1 MSKKILINVF
11 LLVAINLLI
20 KPFWILGIDRTVQNT
35 VGNDIYGAYMV
46 MFNISLMFTM
56 LLDFG
61 INNYTSSFIA
71 KHNQLFSKRF
81 ASLFPLKIVFA
92 IAYLFVTLGFGL
104 MFGIVGKQLWLL
116 LLLAL
121 NQILAFFILFF
132 RANISGLQLFK
143 TDAFLSVTDRG
154 MMIFF
159 AIILMLVY
167 NGNFTIEH
175 FILSQSF
182 GYSASL
188 VISFWVLKKP
198 LQGVKLNFK
207 KVMMW
212 SMIRQSWPYALLA
225 LLMTIYMRS
234 DILMMKKLL
243 SNGDEQNGV
252 YAVANR
258 LLEAANMF
266 AVLVAGMLLPL
277 FSNMIKR
284 KEDLSSLIKM
294 SITILILPAVG
305 AASISWFYHMD
316 VMMLLSKTSPVESGH
331 VFKYVMISFVAMCI
345 MYIFGTLLTANGN
358 ITLLNKLAAMA
369 LVINLTVN
377 LFLQPK
383 LGAKGAALSAVF
395 THSFIALTNMYYAI
409 KNLKVKIN
417 TSYILRFFFVLIT
430 ITISVG
436 LAHYRGINLSIA
448 ICFSIVIA
456 ILMLFITRLLNIQQ
470 FKQLLQSRV

>member
-1 MSKKILINVF
+1 
-11 LLVAINLLI
+11 
-20 KPFWILGIDRTVQNT
+20 
-35 VGNDIYGAYMV
+35 
-46 MFNISLMFTM
+46 
-56 LLDFG
+56 
-61 INNYTSSFIA
+61 
-71 KHNQLFSKRF
+71 
-81 ASLFPLKIVFA
+81 
-92 IAYLFVTLGFGL
+92 
-104 MFGIVGKQLWLL
+104 
-116 LLLAL
+116 
-121 NQILAFFILFF
+121 
-132 RANISGLQLFK
+132 
-143 TDAFLSVTDRG
+143 
-154 MMIFF
+154 
-159 AIILMLVY
+159 
-167 NGNFTIEH
+167 
-175 FILSQSF
+175 
-182 GYSASL
+182 
-188 VISFWVLKKP
+188 
-198 LQGVKLNFK
+198 
-207 KVMMW
+207 
-212 SMIRQSWPYALLA
+212 
-225 LLMTIYMRS
+225 MRS
-234 DILMMKKLL
+234 DILLMKKLL
-243 SNGDEQNGV
+243 PNGDEQNGV

-266 AVLVAGMLLPL
+266 AFLVAGMLLPL

-284 KEDLSSLIKM
+284 KQDLSSLIKM

-331 VFKYVMISFVAMCI
+331 VFKYVMISFVAMCV

-395 THSFIALTNMYYAI
+395 TNSFIALTNMYYAI

-448 ICFSIVIA
+448 ICFSIVIG
-456 ILMLFITRLLNIQQ
+456 
-470 FKQLLQSRV
+470 

>member
-1 MSKKILINVF
+1 
-11 LLVAINLLI
+11 
-20 KPFWILGIDRTVQNT
+20 
-35 VGNDIYGAYMV
+35 
-46 MFNISLMFTM
+46 
-56 LLDFG
+56 
-61 INNYTSSFIA
+61 
-71 KHNQLFSKRF
+71 
-81 ASLFPLKIVFA
+81 
-92 IAYLFVTLGFGL
+92 
-104 MFGIVGKQLWLL
+104 
-116 LLLAL
+116 
-121 NQILAFFILFF
+121 
-132 RANISGLQLFK
+132 
-143 TDAFLSVTDRG
+143 
-154 MMIFF
+154 
-159 AIILMLVY
+159 
-167 NGNFTIEH
+167 
-175 FILSQSF
+175 
-182 GYSASL
+182 
-188 VISFWVLKKP
+188 VLKKP

-243 SNGDEQNGV
+243 PNGDEQNGV

-258 LLEAANMF
+258 LLEAANML
-266 AVLVAGMLLPL
+266 AVLIAGMLLPL

-331 VFKYVMISFVAMCI
+331 VFKYVMISFVAMCV

-448 ICFSIVIA
+448 ICFSIVSS